1 MEELLQYWENLLSQR
16 EADLEAES
24 LIENDDYILKNII
37 IDSIEECKQ
46 KIKELNN
53 G

>member
-1 MEELLQYWENLLSQR
+1 MEELLEYWENLLAQR
-16 EADLEAES
+16 EADLDAED
-24 LIENDDYILKNII
+24 LIENDDYVLKNII
-37 IDSIEECKQ
+37 INSVEECKQ